1 MKKTKILFIIGLTLV
16 GVLSIGSL
24 NSRPLGAP
32 DPASGGPAEGG
43 ATCAQS
49 GCHGGTATN
58 VTDRMTTNIPTEGYT
73 PGTTYNVTV
82 SFSGEG
88 DKGFMFSAQNAGGTF
103 KGTPISGTGSKVT
116 STNYITHSA
125 AINNTAATWTFQWIA
140 PAAGTG
146 DVNLYGAFAVTKAN
160 TTKQV
165 ITVKEKVNTGINEIA
180 KEIALSSYV
189 NNNEKSLTVAFNL
202 KQQAHVKITLVN
214 YNGQVCEELH
224 SGDLT
229 SGAQQYTTSTQN
241 LNAGVYLIKAQVG
254 TQTYFQKVLVTN

>member
-1 MKKTKILFIIGLTLV
+1 MKKTRMLFFAGLTLV
-16 GVLSIGSL
+16 GVLSIGEL
-24 NSRPLGAP
+24 NSRPNGAP
-32 DPASGGPAEGG
+32 EPASGGPAESG
-43 ATCAQS
+43 ATCAQPS
-49 GCHGGTATN
+49 CHGGTAIT

-88 DKGFMFSAQNAGGTF
+88 DKGFMFSAQNASGVF
-103 KGTPISGTGSKVT
+103 KGTPISGSGSQVK

-125 AINNTAATWTFQWIA
+125 AISSTAATWAFQWIA

-160 TTKQV
+160 TTKQI
-165 ITVKEKVNTGINEIA
+165 ITVKEKVNTGIKEIA

-202 KQQAHVKITLVN
+202 RHQANVKLTMVN
-214 YNGQVCEELH
+214 YNGQICEQLH

-229 SGAQQYTTSTQN
+229 SGAQQYSASTQH
-241 LNAGVYLIKAQVG
+241 LKAGVYLIQVQVG
-254 TQTYFQKVLVTN
+254 NQTYFQKILITN

>member
-1 MKKTKILFIIGLTLV
+1 MKKTKILFITILTLV
-16 GVLSIGSL
+16 GVLSIAGL
-24 NSRPLGAP
+24 NSEPLGAP
-32 DPASGGPAEGG
+32 NTASGGPAEGG
-43 ATCAQS
+43 ATCS
-49 GCHGGTATN
+49 GCHGGTTTT

-82 SFSGEG
+82 SFSGNG
-88 DKGFMFSAQNAGGTF
+88 RKGFMFSAQNAGGSF
-103 KGTPISGTGSKVT
+103 KGTPISGTGSQVVF
-116 STNYITHSA
+116 TNYITHSA
-125 AINNTAATWTFQWIA
+125 AINSTAATWTFQWIA

-189 NNNEKSLTVAFNL
+189 NNNEKSLNVAFNL
-202 KQQAHVKITLVN
+202 KQQAHVKLTLVN

-224 SGDLT
+224 SGNLT
-229 SGAQQYTTSTQN
+229 SGAQQYSASTQH
-241 LNAGVYLIKAQVG
+241 LKAGVYFIKVQVG
-254 TQTYFQKVLVTN
+254 NQSYFQKVLITN

>member
-1 MKKTKILFIIGLTLV
+1 MKKTIMLFFTVLTLV

-24 NSRPLGAP
+24 NSRPEGAP
-32 DPASGGPAEGG
+32 FPTSGGPAEGG

-49 GCHGGTATN
+49 GCHNGPASN
-58 VTDRMTTNIPTEGYT
+58 VNDRMTTNIPTEGYT

-140 PAAGTG
+140 PATGTG
-146 DVNLYGAFAVTKAN
+146 DVNLYGAFAVTRSN

-180 KEIALSSYV
+180 KEIALTSYV
-189 NNNEKSLTVAFNL
+189 NNNEKSLNVAFNL
-202 KQQAHVKITLVN
+202 KQQGHVKLTLVN
-214 YNGQVCEELH
+214 NNGQVCEELH

-229 SGAQQYTTSTQN
+229 SGAQQYSASTQH
-241 LNAGVYLIKAQVG
+241 LKAGVYFIKVQVG
-254 TQTYFQKVLVTN
+254 NQSYFQKVLITN

>member
-1 MKKTKILFIIGLTLV
+1 MKKTIMLFFAGLTLV
-16 GVLSIGSL
+16 GILSIGNL
-24 NSRPLGAP
+24 NSQPNGAP
-32 DPASGGPAEGG
+32 EPASGGPAEGG
-43 ATCAQS
+43 VTCIK
-49 GCHGGTATN
+49 CHDGTATT

-82 SFSGEG
+82 SFSGTG
-88 DKGFMFSAQNAGGTF
+88 RKGFMFSAQNAGGTF
-103 KGTPISGTGSKVT
+103 KGTPISGTGSQVT

-125 AINNTAATWTFQWIA
+125 AINSTAATWTFQWIA

-189 NNNEKSLTVAFNL
+189 NNIEKSLTVAFNL
-202 KQQAHVKITLVN
+202 KQQAHVKLTLVN
-214 YNGQVCEELH
+214 YNGQICEQLH

-229 SGAQQYTTSTQN
+229 SGAQQYTSSTQH
-241 LNAGVYLIKAQVG
+241 LNAGVYFVKAQVG